1 MANFETVIVETDLL
15 ILGGGMA
22 ACGAAV
28 EAAYWAKQNG
38 LKVTLVDKAAVDR
51 SGAVAMGLSAINQY
65 VGLKD
70 GTNTLKDYVDYVRN
84 DLMGVT
90 REDLVAN
97 IARHV
102 DSTVHLFEK
111 WGLPIWKDEK
121 GKYVHEG
128 RWQLM
133 INGESYK
140 VIVAEAAKNAL
151 LQSGVGQIFERVFI
165 VGPIMDGDRCAGAVG
180 FSVRENKFY
189 VFKAKA
195 TLVAMGGAVHVFKPR
210 SSGEGMGRAWYPPWN
225 SGSSAYFTIRAG
237 AEMTCQEVR
246 FIPVRFKDAYGPV
259 GAWFLL
265 FKSRATNSQGGDYM
279 VERRPE
285 LEKWGPYGRVK
296 PVPAN
301 LRNYLGMLDVMDG
314 KGPINMRTEEAI
326 QKIADTYKDD
336 PKAYKKKM
344 KELESE
350 AWEDFLDMTISQAIL
365 WASTNVQPE
374 EQSSEIAASEPYF
387 IGSHSGASGAWVSGP
402 EDLQTDET
410 KAEYFWGYTNM
421 STVKGLFCAG
431 DASGASSHKFSSG
444 SHAEGRIA
452 AKSAIKFIVENNA
465 HATVD
470 PAKVESLKAEI
481 LKPLDTYEQ
490 HKNATTDPE
499 INPNY
504 IKPRMFMF
512 RLQKIMDEYAG
523 GISSP
528 IHNQRGLAEQ
538 GPGTAGLAQGGLRE
552 TRRFQLARTHALLGK
567 HTPHVAG
574 RSARP
579 DHALPRRD
587 SLARILLPRG
597 QAGSRRREV
606 ACLRQLPGS
615 IPRRTPGRCEP
626 GRSCRSSRSPRSTN
640 CSEDSAARFGAGDS
654 RGREGTSHPP
664 VARMKQGLSKECPHC
679 GQPMVRW
686 ANPQW
691 S

>member
-1 MANFETVIVETDLL
+1 MANFETVIVDTDLL

-28 EAAYWAKQNG
+28 EAAHWAKKNG
-38 LKVTLVDKAAVDR
+38 LKVTLVDKAAMDR

-70 GTNTLKDYVDYVRN
+70 GTNSVKDYVDYVRN
-84 DLMGVT
+84 DLMGIT

-111 WGLPIWKDEK
+111 WGLPIWKDAE

-140 VIVAEAAKNAL
+140 VVVAEAAKNAL
-151 LQSGVGQIFERVFI
+151 LQDGVGQIFERVFI
-165 VGPIMDGDRCAGAVG
+165 AGPLMDGDRCAGAVG
-180 FSVRENKFY
+180 FSVRENKVY
-189 VFKAKA
+189 IFKSKA
-195 TLVAMGGAVHVFKPR
+195 TLAAMGGAVHVFKPR

-225 SGSSAYFTIRAG
+225 SGSSAYFTMKAG

-265 FKSRATNSQGGDYM
+265 FKSRATNAMEGDYM
-279 VERRPE
+279 VERKAE
-285 LEKWGPYGRVK
+285 LDNWLPYGRVK

-301 LRNYLGMLDVMDG
+301 LRNYLGMLDLMEG
-314 KGPINMRTEEAI
+314 KGPLFMRTEEAI
-326 QKIADTYKDD
+326 QKIADAYKDD

-350 AWEDFLDMTISQAIL
+350 AWEDFLDMTISQALL
-365 WASTNVQPE
+365 WAGTNVQPE
-374 EQSSEIAASEPYF
+374 ERSSEIAPAEPYF

-402 EDLQTDET
+402 EDLQSGES
-410 KAEYFWGYTNM
+410 KSEYAWGYTNM

-444 SHAEGRIA
+444 SCTEGRIA
-452 AKSAIKFIVENNA
+452 AKSAIKFILDNKSAPNVEQ
-465 HATVD
+465 TM
-470 PAKVESLKAEI
+470 VEAAIADI
-481 LKPLDTYEQ
+481 LKPLETFET
-490 HKNATTDPE
+490 HKDQTTDPE
-499 INPNY
+499 VNPNY

-523 GISSP
+523 GVSSQFTTNKAQLERALELLEFLKEDSTKLAATNLHELMRCWENIHRMWQAEAHVRTVLFREETRWPGYYFRADKPKMDEEKWHVFANCRFDQQSGDWQMRTRP
-528 IHNQRGLAEQ
+528 IH
-538 GPGTAGLAQGGLRE
+538 
-552 TRRFQLARTHALLGK
+552 
-567 HTPHVAG
+567 
-574 RSARP
+574 
-579 DHALPRRD
+579 
-587 SLARILLPRG
+587 RIF
-597 QAGSRRREV
+597 A
-606 ACLRQLPGS
+606 
-615 IPRRTPGRCEP
+615 
-626 GRSCRSSRSPRSTN
+626 
-640 CSEDSAARFGAGDS
+640 
-654 RGREGTSHPP
+654 
-664 VARMKQGLSKECPHC
+664 
-679 GQPMVRW
+679 
-686 ANPQW
+686 
-691 S
+691 

>member
-1 MANFETVIVETDLL
+1 MADFETVVVDTDLL

-28 EAAYWAKQNG
+28 EAAHWAKQNG
-38 LKVTLVDKAAVDR
+38 LKVALVDKAAMDR

-65 VGLKD
+65 VGLRD
-70 GTNTLKDYVDYVRN
+70 GTNSVKDYVDYVRN

-111 WGLPIWKDEK
+111 WGLPIWKDAE

-140 VIVAEAAKNAL
+140 VVVSEAAKNSL
-151 LQSGVGQIFERVFI
+151 LQDEVGQIFERVFI
-165 VGPIMDGDRCAGAVG
+165 VGPLMDGDRCAGAVG
-180 FSVRENKFY
+180 FSLRENKIY
-189 VFKAKA
+189 IFKAKA
-195 TLVAMGGAVHVFKPR
+195 TLAAMGGAVHVFKPR

-225 SGSSAYFTIRAG
+225 SGSSAYFTMKAG

-265 FKSRATNSQGGDYM
+265 FKARATNAMDGNYM
-279 VERRPE
+279 VERRAE
-285 LEKWGPYGRVK
+285 LDNWLPYGRVK

-301 LRNYLGMLDVMDG
+301 LRNYLGMLDIMEG
-314 KGPINMRTEEAI
+314 KGPLSMRTEEAI
-326 QKIADTYKDD
+326 QKIADNFKDD

-350 AWEDFLDMTISQAIL
+350 AWEDFLDMTISQALL
-365 WASTNVQPE
+365 WAGTNTQPE
-374 EQSSEIAASEPYF
+374 EKSSEIAPAEPYF

-402 EDLQTDET
+402 EDLQSGES
-410 KAEYFWGYTNM
+410 KNEYFWGYANM

-452 AKSAIKFIVENNA
+452 AKAAIKFILDNNSA
-465 HATVD
+465 SNMEQEQIDAVI
-470 PAKVESLKAEI
+470 AEI
-481 LKPLDTYEQ
+481 LKPLETYET
-490 HKNATTDPE
+490 HKDETTDPE
-499 INPNY
+499 VNPNY
-504 IKPRMFMF
+504 IRPRMFMF

-523 GISSP
+523 GVSSQFMTNKPQLERALELLDFLKEDSKKLAAPNLHELMRCWENIHRMWQAEAHVRTVLFRDETRWPGYYFRADKPKLDEESWHVFANCRYDPATGDWQMRTRP
-528 IHNQRGLAEQ
+528 IH
-538 GPGTAGLAQGGLRE
+538 
-552 TRRFQLARTHALLGK
+552 
-567 HTPHVAG
+567 
-574 RSARP
+574 
-579 DHALPRRD
+579 
-587 SLARILLPRG
+587 RIF
-597 QAGSRRREV
+597 A
-606 ACLRQLPGS
+606 
-615 IPRRTPGRCEP
+615 
-626 GRSCRSSRSPRSTN
+626 
-640 CSEDSAARFGAGDS
+640 
-654 RGREGTSHPP
+654 
-664 VARMKQGLSKECPHC
+664 
-679 GQPMVRW
+679 
-686 ANPQW
+686 
-691 S
+691 

>member
-1 MANFETVIVETDLL
+1 MAEFQTVIVETDLL

-28 EAAYWAKQNG
+28 EAAHWAMQNG
-38 LKVTLVDKAAVDR
+38 LKVALVDKAALDR

-70 GTNTLKDYVDYVRN
+70 GANTIQNYVDYVRN

-102 DSTVHLFEK
+102 DSSVHLFEK

-121 GKYVHEG
+121 GAYVHEG

-140 VIVAEAAKNAL
+140 VVVAEAAKNAL
-151 LQSGVGQIFERVFI
+151 LPTGVGQIFERVFV
-165 VGPIMDGDRCAGAVG
+165 VGPLMDGERCAGAVG
-180 FSVRENKFY
+180 FSVRENTFY
-189 VFKAKA
+189 VFKSKA

-225 SGSSAYFTIRAG
+225 SGSSAYFTLKAG

-265 FKSRATNSQGGDYM
+265 FKSRATNAQGGNYM
-279 VERRPE
+279 IERKPE

-301 LRNYLGMLDVMDG
+301 LRNYLGMLDVMEG
-314 KGPINMRTEEAI
+314 KGPISMRTEEAM
-326 QKIADTYKDD
+326 QAIAESLKDD

-350 AWEDFLDMTISQAIL
+350 AWEDFLDMTISQALL
-365 WASTNVQPE
+365 WASTNLQPE
-374 EQSSEIAASEPYF
+374 ERSSEIAAAEPYF
-387 IGSHSGASGAWVSGP
+387 IGSHSGASGAWISGP
-402 EDLQTDET
+402 EDLQTAET
-410 KAEYFWGYTNM
+410 KGQYFWGYAHM
-421 STVKGLFCAG
+421 STVPGLFCAG

-452 AKSAIKFIVENNA
+452 AKAAIKYIVEHN
-465 HATVD
+465 TMPVLE
-470 PAKVESLKAEI
+470 PAAIEALKAEI
-481 LKPLDTYEQ
+481 LKPLAVYEQ
-490 HKNATTDPE
+490 FSKTTTDPE

-523 GISSP
+523 GITAQFTTNESLLKKALELLAYLKEDSVNLAASNL
-528 IHNQRGLAEQ
+528 HELMRCWENQHRMWQAEAHVR
-538 GPGTAGLAQGGLRE
+538 TVLFREE
-552 TRRFQLARTHALLGK
+552 TRWPGYYFRADKPGLDEEKWHVFANCRFDPKTN
-567 HTPHVAG
+567 TWETM
-574 RSARP
+574 ARP
-579 DHALPRRD
+579 
-587 SLARILLPRG
+587 ILHVFSP
-597 QAGSRRREV
+597 Q
-606 ACLRQLPGS
+606 PK
-615 IPRRTPGRCEP
+615 EP
-626 GRSCRSSRSPRSTN
+626 
-640 CSEDSAARFGAGDS
+640 A
-654 RGREGTSHPP
+654 
-664 VARMKQGLSKECPHC
+664 VAR
-679 GQPMVRW
+679 V
-686 ANPQW
+686 
-691 S
+691 